1 MKRKPPVRARRN
13 RHRQQTLFFA
23 EETNATR
30 CSYAS
35 QLESAR
41 FEIGSVADGFH
52 EFGVEDGLFP
62 GGHGSFLKGV
72 VVVVSSIAPVVALEI
87 VPQSFDGS
95 VRWGASSGL
104 YGGSCTRVMLAGTD
118 NEWLR

>member
-1 MKRKPPVRARRN
+1 M
-13 RHRQQTLFFA
+13 
-23 EETNATR
+23 
-30 CSYAS
+30 
-35 QLESAR
+35 
-41 FEIGSVADGFH
+41 
-52 EFGVEDGLFP
+52 FP

-87 VPQSFDGS
+87 VPQIFDGS